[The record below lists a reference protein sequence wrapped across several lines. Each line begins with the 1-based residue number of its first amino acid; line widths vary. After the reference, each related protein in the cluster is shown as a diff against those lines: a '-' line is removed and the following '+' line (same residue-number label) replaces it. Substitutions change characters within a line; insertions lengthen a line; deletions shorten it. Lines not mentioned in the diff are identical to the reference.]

1 MLQFA
6 PIIYL
11 ATFFALVYFSK
22 EIVDCRRMMTAYPC
36 LRSNELRMWLTVLS
50 ASPLILAV
58 HPPWFWV
65 GYFSTYLGLM
75 GAVITL
81 SRKAKPVIRQ

>member
-1 MLQFA
+1 MLEIA

-11 ATFFALVYFSK
+11 AAFFALVYFSK
-22 EIVDCRRMMTAYPC
+22 EIVDCRRMMMAYPC
-36 LRSNELRMWLTVLS
+36 LRSAELRVWLTMLS

-58 HPPWFWV
+58 HPAWFWIGYITTYV
-65 GYFSTYLGLM
+65 GIS

-81 SRKAKPVIRQ
+81 SRKAKPILRR